1 MCGKK
6 RLTHECSKLAEQY
19 AEEQTRLSAQVER
32 LGEQVRREFVARRGD
47 GIEHDE
53 CWRPGGGEKL
63 YRVGDR
69 LQV

>member
-1 MCGKK
+1 MGKN
-6 RLTHECSKLAEQY
+6 EYSKLAEQY
-19 AEEQTRLSAQVER
+19 AQEQTRLSAQVES
-32 LGEQVRREFVARRGD
+32 LGEQVRRESVAVRGD
-47 GIEHDE
+47 GIENDE